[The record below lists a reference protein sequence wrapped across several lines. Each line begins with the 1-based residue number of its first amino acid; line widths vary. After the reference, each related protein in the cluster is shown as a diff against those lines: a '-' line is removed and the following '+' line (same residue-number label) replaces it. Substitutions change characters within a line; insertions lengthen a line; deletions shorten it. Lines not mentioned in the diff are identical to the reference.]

1 VKNLKKIV
9 AFLLPFILLSAGA
22 WFGYNYYFGGKD
34 YYTRITTKGEV
45 KTGNFSNGE
54 KYTEYD
60 YKQTAYDKK
69 GEKTVQE
76 MREIR
81 DKPLRINAY
90 LKLKVNARKGVLS
103 WEEVAEKDVPKK
115 ALEKLED

>member
-1 VKNLKKIV
+1 MKK
-9 AFLLPFILLSAGA
+9 FLLFILPFTLLTGGI

-34 YYTRITTKGEV
+34 YYTRVEAPNEV

-60 YKQTAYDKK
+60 YIQTAYNKQ
-69 GEKTVQE
+69 GEKTVQKTY
-76 MREIR
+76 EIR

-90 LKLKVNARKGVLS
+90 LKLKVNPRKGVLS
-103 WEEVAEKDVPKK
+103 WEEVPETAVPKK
-115 ALEKLED
+115 ALEKLSE